1 MKEFANIDGFDK
13 LFIDKV
19 FIRDDTSEIFICK
32 NDEHETFLC
41 VLTEKQKNYKEWVV
55 SKVSTDDIID
65 LLQSRISIK
74 EALTIS
80 TQLPLIFTE
89 TNGQISS
96 IVAVV
101 EDIINLILPIGYEYL
116 EIESEE
122 LDELVEYYTR

>member
-1 MKEFANIDGFDK
+1 MKEFANIDGFGK

-101 EDIINLILPIGYEYL
+101 EDIINLILPMEYEYL